1 MTKTTLIAILA
12 ITSIIALIT
21 SSSIAFAAQDTLK
34 PKDLSKSFFDVFT
47 QKGYTVDSFFDV
59 FTDLQKSTATSD
71 SFFDVFTELGYTV
84 DSFFD
89 VFTELR
95 IADDHLQNA
104 VNEEG
109 IERQMADSN
118 LQGQIDAILD
128 SSSSSD
134 VKIYMTI
141 QGHLGNIEGSSTDS
155 GHEGE
160 IEVDSYSHDI
170 VSPRDSATGQ
180 ATGKRQHSPV
190 VITKD
195 IDKSTPLLFRAIT
208 TNENLSDVTLNFYRP
223 NSSDNGAMEKYFTVK
238 LTNAQISRVG
248 QHPPDPGHSGDYE
261 SVAFVFQ
268 KIEWTWVDGGIT
280 VEDDW
285 EAPEA

>member
-1 MTKTTLIAILA
+1 MTKTTLIAILTIA
-12 ITSIIALIT
+12 SIAALIT

-34 PKDLSKSFFDVFT
+34 PKDLAKSFFDVFT

-59 FTDLQKSTATSD
+59 FTELQKSTAISD
-71 SFFDVFTELGYTV
+71 SFFDVFTELGYTT

-95 IADDHLQNA
+95 T
-104 VNEEG
+104 
-109 IERQMADSN
+109 ADSN

-141 QGHLGNIEGSSTDS
+141 QGQLGNIEGSSTDP

-160 IEVDSYSHDI
+160 IKVNSYSHDL

-190 VITKD
+190 VITKE

-223 NSSDNGAMEKYFTVK
+223 NPSDNGQPYFTVK
-238 LTNAQISRVG
+238 LTDVQISRAS
-248 QHPPDPGHSGDYE
+248 QYPPDPGHSDDYE
-261 SVAFVFQ
+261 SIAFVFHTI
-268 KIEWTWVDGGIT
+268 KWTWVDGGISA
-280 VEDDW
+280 EDDW
-285 EAPEA
+285 EAPVV